1 MKQEISKQVQ
11 DWILEEDMPS
21 KASLKPIRK
30 FDGLYPEDDEE
41 REAYWDFI
49 HWAINREHAVLLYIP
64 KPKNDMDFWQ
74 VDLDE
79 SGTDV
84 SAFNTV
90 DFERMYPQ
98 SFNKYAYKIN
108 KIYEEVQD
116 LALLHSCITHHEGR
130 TNIHRRFTN
139 LVENEF
145 KDKAAALVE
154 TYKKYPQ
161 LINKEKVFDKATE
174 LNFNI
179 RRCNKIWQQH
189 AYQD

>member
-1 MKQEISKQVQ
+1 MKQEIEQ
-11 DWILEEDMPS
+11 WILEEDLPP
-21 KASLKPIRK
+21 KATLKPISK

-49 HWAINREHAVLLYIP
+49 HWAINREHAVLLHIP
-64 KPKNDMDFWQ
+64 KPQNENNFWQ
-74 VDLDE
+74 LDLDE

-98 SFNKYAYKIN
+98 TFNKYAYKIN
-108 KIYEEVQD
+108 KIYEKVQD
-116 LALLHSCITHHEGR
+116 LALLHSCISHEEGKE
-130 TNIHRRFTN
+130 NVHRRFTN
-139 LVENEF
+139 LIENEF
-145 KDKAAALVE
+145 KDNAAMLVE

-161 LINKEKVFDKATE
+161 FLNKEKLFDRVTE
-174 LNFNI
+174 LNRNI
-179 RRCNKIWQQH
+179 RKCNQIWQQH